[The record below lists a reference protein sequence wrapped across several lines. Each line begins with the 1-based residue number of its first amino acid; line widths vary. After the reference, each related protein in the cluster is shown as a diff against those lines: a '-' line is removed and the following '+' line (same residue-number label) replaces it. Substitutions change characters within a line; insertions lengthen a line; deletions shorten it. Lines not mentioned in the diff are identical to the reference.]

1 MTTPLQCIFK
11 SDVDGVSFDLTQL
24 MNKDTFGRSIPYFY
38 NTSASPYCYGFGFCS
53 NLDYYC
59 SSSSSFSRDCAS
71 VQCVKNYGSYTQ
83 SSWRSLGVDPS
94 QGIEIT
100 YSGNGLSLG
109 SCGSQL
115 LSTQTVF
122 AISCAPQLSVPLVV
136 DSLTLSGDGCT
147 ATYSIRSPAGCGIVS
162 TTIIYPL
169 GVGWIV
175 FISVICLISAYLGFG
190 MMYNRYRYGSKGLES
205 VPNISFWRNLF
216 SCCGRGQY
224 AKAGIDVDA
233 EYADIDDPTI

>member
-1 MTTPLQCIFK
+1 M
-11 SDVDGVSFDLTQL
+11 
-24 MNKDTFGRSIPYFY
+24 
-38 NTSASPYCYGFGFCS
+38 
-53 NLDYYC
+53 
-59 SSSSSFSRDCAS
+59 
-71 VQCVKNYGSYTQ
+71 KNYGSYTQ

-136 DSLTLSGDGCT
+136 DSLALSDNGCT

-205 VPNISFWRNLF
+205 VPHISFWRNLF